1 MTVKV
6 IGRCGRKA
14 PPSFLFLASGME
26 ARRAETRVTAPFP
39 TGPEGRR
46 TVPRKAHMSEFE
58 EIRRLYKT
66 RCDEHFAYRQIAA
79 QFALRFAT
87 GFREHI
93 GAPED
98 YVGLDGNT
106 RTAYVEPTK
115 ITQTPF
121 GQAQSARPQNHLDL
135 VTFDD
140 DDGYFRFGVRLALE
154 AAADAFPKQ
163 PFVFVLRFAIDA
175 RQCELEAVGE
185 AFSFDINDNN
195 ALTAAYAAMSDALK
209 RELSR
214 KPWDGIERPIGFL
227 PLSRD

>member
-1 MTVKV
+1 
-6 IGRCGRKA
+6 
-14 PPSFLFLASGME
+14 
-26 ARRAETRVTAPFP
+26 
-39 TGPEGRR
+39 
-46 TVPRKAHMSEFE
+46 MSEFE
-58 EIRRLYKT
+58 EIQRLYKT
-66 RCDEHFAYRQIAA
+66 RRDDHFAYRQIAA

-87 GFREHI
+87 GFRQHI

-98 YVGLDGNT
+98 YVELDGNT

-115 ITQTPF
+115 ITRNPS
-121 GQAQSARPQNHLDL
+121 GKEQSACPQNHLDL

-154 AAADAFPKQ
+154 PAPDAFPKQ
-163 PFVFVLRFAIDA
+163 PFVFVLRFAIKE
-175 RQCELEAVGE
+175 RQCELEAAGE

-195 ALTAAYAAMSDALK
+195 AHTAAYAAMSDALK

-214 KPWDGIERPIGFL
+214 KPWDGVERPIGFL